1 VWFAEGNPRPR
12 FETSNVPFVKVVS
25 LSTAAMIMASFALI
39 IPRNKSVVFVALDR
53 FAPRDA
59 ELVLVVD
66 AGPICVLAAS
76 TRKGA
81 CARGKVDDN

>member
-1 VWFAEGNPRPR
+1 
-12 FETSNVPFVKVVS
+12 
-25 LSTAAMIMASFALI
+25 
-39 IPRNKSVVFVALDR
+39 VALDR

-66 AGPICVLAAS
+66 AGPICVLTAS